1 MQLTPYLVFDGQCR
15 EAFTFYAETFGGEI
29 ITMQSFGD
37 SPGAEHAPAEMQG
50 QIMHAFLRV
59 NGAMLMGSDAPP
71 GQFQRAQGLSVAL
84 QVDDPAEA
92 ERIFAAL
99 ADGGQVTMPIQKT
112 FWAERFGMV
121 TDRFGTPWMVNG
133 GQAA

>member
-1 MQLTPYLVFDGQCR
+1 MKLTPYLVFDGQCR

-29 ITMQSFGD
+29 VTMQSFGE
-37 SPGAEHAPAEMQG
+37 SPAAEHVPAEMQTH
-50 QIMHAFLRV
+50 IMHAFLRV
-59 NGAMLMGSDAPP
+59 NDAILMGSDAPP
-71 GQFQRAQGLSVAL
+71 EQFERAQGLSVAL

-92 ERIFAAL
+92 ERIFKAL

-133 GQAA
+133 GQTA